1 MKGGGG
7 CMSRKIHFYILI
19 FFEVLLALSMLRSYG
34 LHFEYETLNSVS
46 LLSSQF
52 PQQLFLVWF
61 VFRLMKD
68 KRKVESILAVFAF
81 HICQLA
87 TYFII
92 PASIFKPWLVSPVL
106 TVICLIWLVIIIKK
120 TELPTLL
127 ASFKSLSAWQSSV
140 PLLGL
145 GMVAIV
151 WSTHYINIDL
161 DDLSS
166 LTYILYPI
174 LECASIFLFL
184 TLMTE
189 TIQKKLRI
197 SSILIAV
204 VSLLELIYGFLVDH
218 IITDVS
224 LFLLVVSSYL
234 VYLTNGNTSTL
245 VETWQQKYGF
255 EVSKE
260 SLLVEK
266 RTKPVVEERKIYDYA
281 DNPEHKNHDYTNNQK
296 QSNLVPDSIWLWT
309 AFILAL
315 RDLVVNLTSVIYY
328 PIDES
333 NPLAGIGWF
342 MYFIMM
348 TPLII
353 IPTMMLPRAIST
365 ANKNRLYIVAMLFI
379 LVARSSIEQLIVPA
393 LILYGV
399 SKIKEE

>member
-1 MKGGGG
+1 MKGRGS
-7 CMSRKIHFYILI
+7 CMSRKICFYILI
-19 FFEVLLALSMLRSYG
+19 FFEVLLALSMLKSYG
-34 LHFEYETLNSVS
+34 FHFEYETLNSVS

-68 KRKVESILAVFAF
+68 KRKVEGILAVLAF
-81 HICQLA
+81 HICQLV
-87 TYFII
+87 TYFLI

-106 TVICLIWLVIIIKK
+106 TVICLIWLVIMIKK
-120 TELPTLL
+120 VELPTLL
-127 ASFKSLSAWQSSV
+127 ASFKSPSAWQSSV

-145 GMVAIV
+145 GMVAVV
-151 WSTHYINIDL
+151 WATHYVKITTKDI
-161 DDLSS
+161 SGIF
-166 LTYILYPI
+166 YILYPV

-189 TIQKKLRI
+189 TTQKKLRI
-197 SSILIAV
+197 SSILIMV
-204 VSLLELIYGFLVDH
+204 ISLLELIYGFLVDH

-234 VYLTNGNTSTL
+234 VYRTNGNTSTL
-245 VETWQQKYGF
+245 VEKWQQKYGF
-255 EVSKE
+255 EVRE
-260 SLLVEK
+260 DDLLVEK
-266 RTKPVVEERKIYDYA
+266 MTKPVVEERKIYDYA
-281 DNPEHKNHDYTNNQK
+281 DNPEHKNHDYTTNQK
-296 QSNLVPDSIWLWT
+296 QSNLAPDSIWLWT

-365 ANKNRLYIVAMLFI
+365 ANKNRLYVVAGLFI
-379 LVARSSIEQLIVPA
+379 VSYGSIEQLIVPA

>member
-1 MKGGGG
+1 
-7 CMSRKIHFYILI
+7 MSRKIHFYILI

-46 LLSSQF
+46 LLSSQL
-52 PQQLFLVWF
+52 PQQAILIWF

-68 KRKVESILAVFAF
+68 KRKVEGILAVFAF
-81 HICQLA
+81 HICQLV
-87 TYFII
+87 TYFIV

-106 TVICLIWLVIIIKK
+106 TVICLIWLVIMMKK
-120 TELPTLL
+120 TELPMLL
-127 ASFKSLSAWQSSV
+127 ASFKSPSAWQSSV

-145 GMVAIV
+145 GMVAV
-151 WSTHYINIDL
+151 MWATHYVKITTKDI
-161 DDLSS
+161 SGIF
-166 LTYILYPI
+166 YILYPV

-189 TIQKKLRI
+189 INRKKLRI
-197 SSILIAV
+197 SSILIIV
-204 VSLLELIYGFLVDH
+204 ISLLELVYGFLVDH

-234 VYLTNGNTSTL
+234 VYRTNGNTSTL
-245 VETWQQKYGF
+245 VEKWQQKYGF
-255 EVSKE
+255 EVRKDN
-260 SLLVEK
+260 LLVEK
-266 RTKPVVEERKIYDYA
+266 KTKPVIEKRKIYDYA
-281 DNPEHKNHDYTNNQK
+281 ESQRQLNPLSLH
-296 QSNLVPDSIWLWT
+296 SPWLWT

-315 RDLVVNLTSVIYY
+315 RNLVINLTSVFYY
-328 PIDES
+328 PTNDP
-333 NPLAGIGWF
+333 NPLAGLDWF
-342 MYFIMM
+342 IQLILM

-365 ANKNRLYIVAMLFI
+365 ANKNRLYVVAGLFI
-379 LVARSSIEQLIVPA
+379 VSYGSIEQLIVPA

>member
-1 MKGGGG
+1 
-7 CMSRKIHFYILI
+7 MSRKTWYYILI

-46 LLSSQF
+46 VLSSQL
-52 PQQLFLVWF
+52 PQQVVLVWF

-68 KRKVESILAVFAF
+68 KRKVEGILAVFAF
-81 HICQLA
+81 HICQLV
-87 TYFII
+87 TYFIV

-106 TVICLIWLVIIIKK
+106 TVICLIWLVIMIKK

-127 ASFKSLSAWQSSV
+127 ASFKSPSAWQSSV

-145 GMVAIV
+145 GMVAVV

-174 LECASIFLFL
+174 LECASIFLL
-184 TLMTE
+184 LILMTE
-189 TIQKKLRI
+189 ENQKKLRI
-197 SSILIAV
+197 SSIFIIV
-204 VSLLELIYGFLVDH
+204 TSLLELVYGFLVDH

-234 VYLTNGNTSTL
+234 VYRTNGNTSTL
-245 VETWQQKYGF
+245 VEKWQKKYGF
-255 EVSKE
+255 ELSE
-260 SLLVEK
+260 DDLLVEK
-266 RTKPVVEERKIYDYA
+266 RTKPVIEERKSYDYA
-281 DNPEHKNHDYTNNQK
+281 ESQRQLNPQGLH
-296 QSNLVPDSIWLWT
+296 SPWLWT
-309 AFILAL
+309 AFILSL
-315 RDLVVNLTSVIYY
+315 RDLVINLISVIYY

-365 ANKNRLYIVAMLFI
+365 ANKNRLYVVAGLFI
-379 LVARSSIEQLIVPA
+379 VSYGSIEQLIVPA

-399 SKIKEE
+399 SKITEE

>member
-1 MKGGGG
+1 
-7 CMSRKIHFYILI
+7 MSRKICFYILI

-46 LLSSQF
+46 LLSSQL
-52 PQQLFLVWF
+52 PQQAILIWF

-68 KRKVESILAVFAF
+68 KRKVEGILAVFAF
-81 HICQLA
+81 HICQLV
-87 TYFII
+87 TYFIV
-92 PASIFKPWLVSPVL
+92 PASIFKPWSVSPVL
-106 TVICLIWLVIIIKK
+106 TVICLIWLVIMMKK
-120 TELPTLL
+120 TELPMLL
-127 ASFKSLSAWQSSV
+127 ASFKSPSAWQSSV

-145 GMVAIV
+145 GMVAV
-151 WSTHYINIDL
+151 MWATHYVKITTKDI
-161 DDLSS
+161 SGIF
-166 LTYILYPI
+166 YILYPV

-189 TIQKKLRI
+189 INRKKLRI
-197 SSILIAV
+197 SSILIIV
-204 VSLLELIYGFLVDH
+204 ISLLELVYGFLVDH

-234 VYLTNGNTSTL
+234 VYRTNGNTSTL
-245 VETWQQKYGF
+245 VEKWQQKYGF
-255 EVSKE
+255 EVRKDN
-260 SLLVEK
+260 LLVEK
-266 RTKPVVEERKIYDYA
+266 KTKPVIEKRKIYDYA
-281 DNPEHKNHDYTNNQK
+281 ESQRQLNPLSLH
-296 QSNLVPDSIWLWT
+296 SPWLWT

-315 RDLVVNLTSVIYY
+315 RNLVINLTPVFYY
-328 PIDES
+328 PIDDS

-342 MYFIMM
+342 MYFIVM

-353 IPTMMLPRAIST
+353 IPTVMLPNAIRT
-365 ANKNRLYIVAMLFI
+365 ADKNRLYIVAMLFI

>member
-1 MKGGGG
+1 
-7 CMSRKIHFYILI
+7 MSRKIHFYILI

-68 KRKVESILAVFAF
+68 KRKVEGILAVLAF
-81 HICQLA
+81 HICQLV

-106 TVICLIWLVIIIKK
+106 TVICLIWLVIMIKK
-120 TELPTLL
+120 AELPTLL
-127 ASFKSLSAWQSSV
+127 ASFKNPSAWQSSV

-189 TIQKKLRI
+189 INQKKLRI
-197 SSILIAV
+197 SSILLIAI
-204 VSLLELIYGFLVDH
+204 SLLELIYGFLVDH
-218 IITDVS
+218 IITDVT
-224 LFLLVVSSYL
+224 LFLLAVSFYL
-234 VYLTNGNTSTL
+234 AYRVNGNTLTL
-245 VETWQQKYGF
+245 VEKWQKKYGL
-255 EVSKE
+255 ELKE
-260 SLLVEK
+260 KDLLVEK

-281 DNPEHKNHDYTNNQK
+281 ESQRQLNPLSLH
-296 QSNLVPDSIWLWT
+296 SPWLWT

-315 RDLVVNLTSVIYY
+315 RNLIFNIIAVFNY
-328 PIDES
+328 PTDET

-342 MYFIMM
+342 MYFIVM

-353 IPTMMLPRAIST
+353 IPTVMLPRAIRIADKT
-365 ANKNRLYIVAMLFI
+365 RLYIVAMLYI
-379 LVARSSIEQLIVPA
+379 LVARSSIEQLVVPA

>member
-1 MKGGGG
+1 
-7 CMSRKIHFYILI
+7 MSRKICFYILI
-19 FFEVLLALSMLRSYG
+19 FFEVLLALSMLKSYG

-61 VFRLMKD
+61 VFMLMKD
-68 KRKVESILAVFAF
+68 KRKVEGILAVLAF
-81 HICQLA
+81 HICQLV

-106 TVICLIWLVIIIKK
+106 TVICLIWLVIMIKK
-120 TELPTLL
+120 IELPTLL
-127 ASFKSLSAWQSSV
+127 GSFKSPSAWQSSV
-140 PLLGL
+140 PFIGL
-145 GMVAIV
+145 GMVAVV
-151 WSTHYINIDL
+151 WATHYVKITTKDI
-161 DDLSS
+161 SGIF
-166 LTYILYPI
+166 YILYPV

-189 TIQKKLRI
+189 INQKKLRI
-197 SSILIAV
+197 SSIFIMV
-204 VSLLELIYGFLVDH
+204 ISLLELIYGFLVDH

-234 VYLTNGNTSTL
+234 VYRVNGNTLTL
-245 VETWQQKYGF
+245 VEKWQQKYGV
-255 EVSKE
+255 EVRE
-260 SLLVEK
+260 DDLLVEK
-266 RTKPVVEERKIYDYA
+266 KTKPVIEKRKIYDYA
-281 DNPEHKNHDYTNNQK
+281 ESQRQLNPQILH
-296 QSNLVPDSIWLWT
+296 SPWLWT

-365 ANKNRLYIVAMLFI
+365 ANKNRLYVVAGLFI
-379 LVARSSIEQLIVPA
+379 VSYGSIEQLIVPA

>member
-1 MKGGGG
+1 
-7 CMSRKIHFYILI
+7 MSRKICFYILI
-19 FFEVLLALSMLRSYG
+19 FFEVLLALSMLKSYG
-34 LHFEYETLNSVS
+34 FHFEYETLNSVS

-68 KRKVESILAVFAF
+68 KRKVEGILAVLAF
-81 HICQLA
+81 HICQLV
-87 TYFII
+87 TYFLI

-106 TVICLIWLVIIIKK
+106 TVICLIWLVIMIMKV
-120 TELPTLL
+120 ELPTLL
-127 ASFKSLSAWQSSV
+127 ASFKSPSAWQSSV

-145 GMVAIV
+145 GMVAVV
-151 WSTHYINIDL
+151 WATHYVKITTKDI
-161 DDLSS
+161 SGIF
-166 LTYILYPI
+166 YILYPV

-189 TIQKKLRI
+189 TTQKKLRI
-197 SSILIAV
+197 SSILIMV
-204 VSLLELIYGFLVDH
+204 ISLLELIYGFLVDH

-234 VYLTNGNTSTL
+234 VYRTNGNTSTL
-245 VETWQQKYGF
+245 VEKWQQKYGF
-255 EVSKE
+255 EVRE
-260 SLLVEK
+260 DDLLVEK
-266 RTKPVVEERKIYDYA
+266 MTKPVVEERKIYDYA
-281 DNPEHKNHDYTNNQK
+281 DNPEHKNHDYTTNQK
-296 QSNLVPDSIWLWT
+296 QSNLAPDSIWLWT

-353 IPTMMLPRAIST
+353 IPTVMLPNAIRT
-365 ANKNRLYIVAMLFI
+365 ADKNRLYIVAMLFI

-399 SKIKEE
+399 SKIKEG

>member
-1 MKGGGG
+1 
-7 CMSRKIHFYILI
+7 MSRKIRFYILI
-19 FFEVLLALSMLRSYG
+19 FFEVLLTLSMLRSYG

-68 KRKVESILAVFAF
+68 KRKVEGILAVLAF
-81 HICQLA
+81 HICQLV

-106 TVICLIWLVIIIKK
+106 TVICLIWLVIMIKK
-120 TELPTLL
+120 AELPTLL
-127 ASFKSLSAWQSSV
+127 ASFKNPSAWQSSV

-189 TIQKKLRI
+189 INQKKLRI
-197 SSILIAV
+197 SSILLIAI
-204 VSLLELIYGFLVDH
+204 SLLELIYGFLVDH

-234 VYLTNGNTSTL
+234 VYRTNGNTSTL
-245 VETWQQKYGF
+245 VEKWQQKYGV
-255 EVSKE
+255 EVRE
-260 SLLVEK
+260 DDLLVEK
-266 RTKPVVEERKIYDYA
+266 KTKPVIEKRKIYDYA
-281 DNPEHKNHDYTNNQK
+281 ESQRQLNPQILH
-296 QSNLVPDSIWLWT
+296 SPWLWT
-309 AFILAL
+309 AFILSL
-315 RDLVVNLTSVIYY
+315 RDLVINLISVIYS
-328 PIDES
+328 PIDKF
-333 NPLAGIGWF
+333 NPLAGIDWF
-342 MYFIMM
+342 MQLILM

-353 IPTMMLPRAIST
+353 IPTVMLPRAIST
-365 ANKNRLYIVAMLFI
+365 ANKSRLYIVAALFFM
-379 LVARSSIEQLIVPA
+379 SYFSIEQLIVPA

>member
-1 MKGGGG
+1 
-7 CMSRKIHFYILI
+7 MSRKICFYILI
-19 FFEVLLALSMLRSYG
+19 FFEVLLALSMLKSYG

-68 KRKVESILAVFAF
+68 KRKVEGILAVLAF
-81 HICQLA
+81 HICQLV
-87 TYFII
+87 TYFLI

-106 TVICLIWLVIIIKK
+106 TIICLIWLVIMIKK
-120 TELPTLL
+120 VELPTLL
-127 ASFKSLSAWQSSV
+127 ASFKTSSAWQSSV

-145 GMVAIV
+145 GMVAVV
-151 WSTHYINIDL
+151 WATHYVKITTKDI
-161 DDLSS
+161 SGIF
-166 LTYILYPI
+166 YILYPV

-189 TIQKKLRI
+189 INQKKLRI
-197 SSILIAV
+197 SSILIIV
-204 VSLLELIYGFLVDH
+204 ISLLELVYGFLVDH

-234 VYLTNGNTSTL
+234 VYRTNGNTSTL

-255 EVSKE
+255 EVRE
-260 SLLVEK
+260 DDLLVEK
-266 RTKPVVEERKIYDYA
+266 KTKPVVEKRKIYDYA
-281 DNPEHKNHDYTNNQK
+281 DNPEHKNHDYTTNQK
-296 QSNLVPDSIWLWT
+296 QSNLAPDSIWLWT
-309 AFILAL
+309 AFILSL
-315 RDLVVNLTSVIYY
+315 RDLVINLISVIYS
-328 PIDES
+328 PIDKF
-333 NPLAGIGWF
+333 NPLAGIDWF
-342 MYFIMM
+342 MQLILM

-353 IPTMMLPRAIST
+353 IPTVMLPRAIST
-365 ANKNRLYIVAMLFI
+365 ANKNRLYVVAGLLFM
-379 LVARSSIEQLIVPA
+379 SYFSIEQLIVPA

>member
-1 MKGGGG
+1 
-7 CMSRKIHFYILI
+7 MSRKICFYILI
-19 FFEVLLALSMLRSYG
+19 FFEVLLALSMLKSYG

-52 PQQLFLVWF
+52 PQQLIFVWF

-68 KRKVESILAVFAF
+68 KRKVEGILAVLAF
-81 HICQLA
+81 HICQLV

-92 PASIFKPWLVSPVL
+92 PATIFKPWLVSPVL

-127 ASFKSLSAWQSSV
+127 ASFKSPSAWQSSV
-140 PLLGL
+140 PFIGL
-145 GMVAIV
+145 GMVAVV
-151 WSTHYINIDL
+151 WATHYVKITTKDI
-161 DDLSS
+161 SGIF
-166 LTYILYPI
+166 YILYPV

-189 TIQKKLRI
+189 INQKKLRI
-197 SSILIAV
+197 SSILIMV
-204 VSLLELIYGFLVDH
+204 ISLLELIYGFLVDH

-234 VYLTNGNTSTL
+234 VYRTNGNTSTL
-245 VETWQQKYGF
+245 VEKWQQKYGV
-255 EVSKE
+255 EVRE
-260 SLLVEK
+260 DNLLVEK
-266 RTKPVVEERKIYDYA
+266 KTKPVVEERKIYDYA
-281 DNPEHKNHDYTNNQK
+281 ESQRQLNPQILH
-296 QSNLVPDSIWLWT
+296 SPWLWT

-365 ANKNRLYIVAMLFI
+365 ANKNRLYVVAGLFI
-379 LVARSSIEQLIVPA
+379 VSYGSIEQLIVPA

>member
-1 MKGGGG
+1 
-7 CMSRKIHFYILI
+7 MSRKTWYYILI

-46 LLSSQF
+46 VLSSQL
-52 PQQLFLVWF
+52 PQQVVLVWF
-61 VFRLMKD
+61 VFRLLKD
-68 KRKVESILAVFAF
+68 KRKAEGVLAVLAF
-81 HICQLA
+81 HICQLV

-106 TVICLIWLVIIIKK
+106 TVICLAWLVIMIMKA
-120 TELPTLL
+120 ELSILL
-127 ASFKSLSAWQSSV
+127 ASLKSPSAWQSSV

-145 GMVAIV
+145 GMVAVV
-151 WSTHYINIDL
+151 WATHYVKISTKDI
-161 DDLSS
+161 SGIF
-166 LTYILYPI
+166 YILYPV

-184 TLMTE
+184 TLIAE
-189 TIQKKLRI
+189 TTQKKLRI
-197 SSILIAV
+197 SSILIIV
-204 VSLLELIYGFLVDH
+204 TSLLELVYGFLVDH

-234 VYLTNGNTSTL
+234 VYRTNGNTSTL
-245 VETWQQKYGF
+245 VEKWQKKYGF
-255 EVSKE
+255 ELSE
-260 SLLVEK
+260 DDLLVEK
-266 RTKPVVEERKIYDYA
+266 RTKPVIEERKSYDYA
-281 DNPEHKNHDYTNNQK
+281 ESQRQLNPQGLH
-296 QSNLVPDSIWLWT
+296 SPWLWT
-309 AFILAL
+309 AFILSL
-315 RDLVVNLTSVIYY
+315 RDLVINLISVIYY

-353 IPTMMLPRAIST
+353 IPTMMLPIAIST
-365 ANKNRLYIVAMLFI
+365 ANKNRLYVVAGLFI
-379 LVARSSIEQLIVPA
+379 VSYGSIEQLIVPA

>member
-1 MKGGGG
+1 
-7 CMSRKIHFYILI
+7 MSRKTWYYILI

-46 LLSSQF
+46 VLSSQL
-52 PQQLFLVWF
+52 PQQVVLVWF
-61 VFRLMKD
+61 VFRLLKD
-68 KRKVESILAVFAF
+68 KRKAEGVLAVFAF
-81 HICQLA
+81 HICQLV
-87 TYFII
+87 TYFIV

-106 TVICLIWLVIIIKK
+106 TVICLAWLVIMIMKA
-120 TELPTLL
+120 ELSILL
-127 ASFKSLSAWQSSV
+127 ASLKSPSAWQFSV

-145 GMVAIV
+145 GMVAVV
-151 WSTHYINIDL
+151 WATHYVKISTKDI
-161 DDLSS
+161 SGIF
-166 LTYILYPI
+166 YILYPV

-189 TIQKKLRI
+189 INRKKLRI
-197 SSILIAV
+197 SSILIIV
-204 VSLLELIYGFLVDH
+204 ISLLELVYGFLVDH

-234 VYLTNGNTSTL
+234 VYRTNGNTLTL
-245 VETWQQKYGF
+245 VEKWQKKYGF
-255 EVSKE
+255 ELKE
-260 SLLVEK
+260 NDLLVEK
-266 RTKPVVEERKIYDYA
+266 RTKPVIEKRKIYDYA
-281 DNPEHKNHDYTNNQK
+281 ESQRQLNPQILH
-296 QSNLVPDSIWLWT
+296 SPWLWT
-309 AFILAL
+309 AFILSL

-353 IPTMMLPRAIST
+353 IPTVMFPRAIST
-365 ANKNRLYIVAMLFI
+365 ANKNRLYVVAGLFI
-379 LVARSSIEQLIVPA
+379 VSYGSIEQLIVPA

-399 SKIKEE
+399 SKITEE

>member
-1 MKGGGG
+1 
-7 CMSRKIHFYILI
+7 MSRKICFYILI

-68 KRKVESILAVFAF
+68 ERKVEGILAVLAF
-81 HICQLA
+81 HICQLV

-92 PASIFKPWLVSPVL
+92 PTSIFKPWLLSPVL
-106 TVICLIWLVIIIKK
+106 TVICLIWLVIMIKK
-120 TELPTLL
+120 IELPTLL
-127 ASFKSLSAWQSSV
+127 GSFKSPSAWQSSV

-161 DDLSS
+161 DNLSS

-197 SSILIAV
+197 SSILLIV
-204 VSLLELIYGFLVDH
+204 ISLFELIYGFLVDH
-218 IITDVS
+218 IITDVT
-224 LFLLVVSSYL
+224 LFLLAVSFYL
-234 VYLTNGNTSTL
+234 AYRVNGNTLTL
-245 VETWQQKYGF
+245 VEKWQKKYGL
-255 EVSKE
+255 ELKDND
-260 SLLVEK
+260 LLVEK
-266 RTKPVVEERKIYDYA
+266 RTKPVVEKRKIYDYA
-281 DNPEHKNHDYTNNQK
+281 ESQRQLNPQILH
-296 QSNLVPDSIWLWT
+296 SPWLWT

-365 ANKNRLYIVAMLFI
+365 ANKNRLYVVAGLFI
-379 LVARSSIEQLIVPA
+379 VSYGSIEQLIVPA

>member
-1 MKGGGG
+1 
-7 CMSRKIHFYILI
+7 MSRKIRFYILI
-19 FFEVLLALSMLRSYG
+19 FFEVLLTLSMLRSYG

-61 VFRLMKD
+61 VFRFMKD
-68 KRKVESILAVFAF
+68 KRKVEGILAVLAF
-81 HICQLA
+81 HICQLV

-106 TVICLIWLVIIIKK
+106 TVICLIWLVIMIKK
-120 TELPTLL
+120 AELPTLL
-127 ASFKSLSAWQSSV
+127 ASFKNPSAWQSSV

-189 TIQKKLRI
+189 INQKKLRI
-197 SSILIAV
+197 SSILLIAI
-204 VSLLELIYGFLVDH
+204 SLLELIYGFLVDH
-218 IITDVS
+218 IITDVT
-224 LFLLVVSSYL
+224 LFLLAVSFYL
-234 VYLTNGNTSTL
+234 AYRVNGNTLTL
-245 VETWQQKYGF
+245 VEKWQKKYGL
-255 EVSKE
+255 ELKE
-260 SLLVEK
+260 KDLLVEK

-281 DNPEHKNHDYTNNQK
+281 ESQRQLNPLSLH
-296 QSNLVPDSIWLWT
+296 SPWLWT

-315 RDLVVNLTSVIYY
+315 RNLIFNIIAVFNY
-328 PIDES
+328 PTDET

-342 MYFIMM
+342 MYFIVM

-353 IPTMMLPRAIST
+353 IPTVMLPRAIRIADKT
-365 ANKNRLYIVAMLFI
+365 RLYIVAMLYI
-379 LVARSSIEQLIVPA
+379 LVARSSIEQLIVPT

>member
-1 MKGGGG
+1 MFSLRLNERRGG

-46 LLSSQF
+46 LLSSQL
-52 PQQLFLVWF
+52 PQQAILIWF

-68 KRKVESILAVFAF
+68 KRKVEGILAVFAF
-81 HICQLA
+81 HICQLV
-87 TYFII
+87 TYFIV
-92 PASIFKPWLVSPVL
+92 PASIFKPWSVSPVL
-106 TVICLIWLVIIIKK
+106 TVICLIWLVIMMKK
-120 TELPTLL
+120 TELPMLL
-127 ASFKSLSAWQSSV
+127 ASFKSPSAWQSSV

-145 GMVAIV
+145 GMVAV
-151 WSTHYINIDL
+151 MWATHYVKITTKDI
-161 DDLSS
+161 SGIF
-166 LTYILYPI
+166 YILYPV

-189 TIQKKLRI
+189 INRKKLRI
-197 SSILIAV
+197 SSILIIV
-204 VSLLELIYGFLVDH
+204 ISLLELVYGFLVDH

-234 VYLTNGNTSTL
+234 VYRTNGNTSTL
-245 VETWQQKYGF
+245 VEKWQQKYGF
-255 EVSKE
+255 EVRKDN
-260 SLLVEK
+260 LLVEK
-266 RTKPVVEERKIYDYA
+266 KTKPVIEKRKIYDYA
-281 DNPEHKNHDYTNNQK
+281 ESQRQLNPLSLH
-296 QSNLVPDSIWLWT
+296 SPWLWT

-315 RDLVVNLTSVIYY
+315 RNLVINLTPVFYY
-328 PIDES
+328 PIDDS

-342 MYFIMM
+342 MYFIVM

-353 IPTMMLPRAIST
+353 IPTVMLPRAIRT
-365 ANKNRLYIVAMLFI
+365 ADKSRLYIVAALFFM
-379 LVARSSIEQLIVPA
+379 SYFSIEQLIVPA

>member
-1 MKGGGG
+1 
-7 CMSRKIHFYILI
+7 MSRKTWYYILI
-19 FFEVLLALSMLRSYG
+19 FFEVLLALSMLKSYG

-68 KRKVESILAVFAF
+68 KRKVEGILAVLAF
-81 HICQLA
+81 HICQLV
-87 TYFII
+87 TYFLI

-106 TVICLIWLVIIIKK
+106 TVICLIWLVIMIMKV
-120 TELPTLL
+120 ELPTLL
-127 ASFKSLSAWQSSV
+127 ASFKSPSAWQSSV

-145 GMVAIV
+145 GMVAVV
-151 WSTHYINIDL
+151 WATHYVKITTKDI
-161 DDLSS
+161 SGIF
-166 LTYILYPI
+166 YILYPV

-189 TIQKKLRI
+189 TTQKKLRI
-197 SSILIAV
+197 SSILIMV
-204 VSLLELIYGFLVDH
+204 ISLLELIYGFLVDH

-234 VYLTNGNTSTL
+234 VYRTNGNTSTL
-245 VETWQQKYGF
+245 VEKWQQKYGF
-255 EVSKE
+255 EVRE
-260 SLLVEK
+260 DDLLVEK
-266 RTKPVVEERKIYDYA
+266 MTKPVVEERKIYDYA
-281 DNPEHKNHDYTNNQK
+281 ESQRQLNPQILH
-296 QSNLVPDSIWLWT
+296 SPWLWT

-365 ANKNRLYIVAMLFI
+365 ANKNRLYVVAGLFI
-379 LVARSSIEQLIVPA
+379 VSYGSIEQLIVPA

>member
-1 MKGGGG
+1 
-7 CMSRKIHFYILI
+7 MSRKICFYILI
-19 FFEVLLALSMLRSYG
+19 FFEVLLALSMLKSYG

-46 LLSSQF
+46 LLSSQL
-52 PQQLFLVWF
+52 PQQVVLVWF
-61 VFRLMKD
+61 IFRLMKD
-68 KRKVESILAVFAF
+68 KRKVEGILAVLAF
-81 HICQLA
+81 HICQLV
-87 TYFII
+87 TYFLI

-106 TVICLIWLVIIIKK
+106 TVICLIWLVIMIKK

-127 ASFKSLSAWQSSV
+127 ASFKSPSAWQSSV
-140 PLLGL
+140 PLLEL
-145 GMVAIV
+145 WMVAVV
-151 WSTHYINIDL
+151 WATHYLKITTKDI
-161 DDLSS
+161 SGIF
-166 LTYILYPI
+166 YILYPV

-189 TIQKKLRI
+189 INQKKLRI
-197 SSILIAV
+197 SSILIMV
-204 VSLLELIYGFLVDH
+204 ISLLELIYGFLVDH

-234 VYLTNGNTSTL
+234 VYRTNGNTSTL
-245 VETWQQKYGF
+245 VEKWQQKYGF

-266 RTKPVVEERKIYDYA
+266 KTKPVVEKRKIYDYA

-296 QSNLVPDSIWLWT
+296 QSNLAPDSIWLWT

-315 RDLVVNLTSVIYY
+315 RNLVINLTSVFYY
-328 PIDES
+328 PINDP
-333 NPLAGIGWF
+333 NPLAGLDWF
-342 MYFIMM
+342 IQLILM

-353 IPTMMLPRAIST
+353 IPTVMFPRAIST
-365 ANKNRLYIVAMLFI
+365 ANKNRLYVVAGLFI
-379 LVARSSIEQLIVPA
+379 VSYGSIEQLIVPA

>member
-1 MKGGGG
+1 
-7 CMSRKIHFYILI
+7 MSRKICFYILI
-19 FFEVLLALSMLRSYG
+19 FFEVLLALSMLKSYG
-34 LHFEYETLNSVS
+34 FHFEYETLNSVS

-68 KRKVESILAVFAF
+68 KRKVEGILAVLAF
-81 HICQLA
+81 HICQLV
-87 TYFII
+87 TYFLI

-106 TVICLIWLVIIIKK
+106 TVICLIWLVIMIMKV
-120 TELPTLL
+120 ELPTLL
-127 ASFKSLSAWQSSV
+127 ASFKSPSAWQSSV

-145 GMVAIV
+145 GMVAVV
-151 WSTHYINIDL
+151 WATHYVKITTKDI
-161 DDLSS
+161 SGIF
-166 LTYILYPI
+166 YILYPV

-189 TIQKKLRI
+189 TTQKKLRI
-197 SSILIAV
+197 SSILIMV
-204 VSLLELIYGFLVDH
+204 ISLLELIYGFLVDH

-234 VYLTNGNTSTL
+234 VYRTNGNTSTL
-245 VETWQQKYGF
+245 VEKWQQKYGF
-255 EVSKE
+255 EVRE
-260 SLLVEK
+260 DDLLVEK
-266 RTKPVVEERKIYDYA
+266 MTKPVVEERKIYDYA
-281 DNPEHKNHDYTNNQK
+281 DNPEHKNHDYTTNQK
-296 QSNLVPDSIWLWT
+296 QSNLAPDSIWLWT

-365 ANKNRLYIVAMLFI
+365 DNKNRLYVVAGLFI
-379 LVARSSIEQLIVPA
+379 VSYGSIEQLVVPA

>member
-1 MKGGGG
+1 
-7 CMSRKIHFYILI
+7 MSRKICFYILI
-19 FFEVLLALSMLRSYG
+19 FFEVLLALSMLKSYG

-52 PQQLFLVWF
+52 PQQLILVWF

-68 KRKVESILAVFAF
+68 KRKVEGILAVLAF
-81 HICQLA
+81 HICQLV

-106 TVICLIWLVIIIKK
+106 TVICLIWLVIMIKK
-120 TELPTLL
+120 IELPTLL
-127 ASFKSLSAWQSSV
+127 GSFKSPSAWQSSV
-140 PLLGL
+140 PFIGL
-145 GMVAIV
+145 GMVAVV
-151 WSTHYINIDL
+151 WATHYVKITTKDI
-161 DDLSS
+161 SGIF
-166 LTYILYPI
+166 YILYPV

-189 TIQKKLRI
+189 INQKKLRI
-197 SSILIAV
+197 SSILIMV
-204 VSLLELIYGFLVDH
+204 ISLLELIYGFLVDH

-234 VYLTNGNTSTL
+234 VYRTNGNTSTL
-245 VETWQQKYGF
+245 VEKWQQKYGF
-255 EVSKE
+255 ELKE
-260 SLLVEK
+260 NDLLVEK

-296 QSNLVPDSIWLWT
+296 QSNLPPDSIWLWT

-315 RDLVVNLTSVIYY
+315 RDLVVNLISVIYS
-328 PIDES
+328 PIDKF
-333 NPLAGIGWF
+333 NPLAGIDWF
-342 MYFIMM
+342 MQLILM

-353 IPTMMLPRAIST
+353 IPTVMLPRAIST
-365 ANKNRLYIVAMLFI
+365 ANKNRLYVVAGLFI
-379 LVARSSIEQLIVPA
+379 VSYGSIEQLIVPA

>member
-1 MKGGGG
+1 
-7 CMSRKIHFYILI
+7 MSRKFCFYILI
-19 FFEVLLALSMLRSYG
+19 FFEVLLALSMLKSYG

-61 VFRLMKD
+61 VFMLMKD
-68 KRKVESILAVFAF
+68 KRKVEGILAVLAF
-81 HICQLA
+81 HICQLV

-106 TVICLIWLVIIIKK
+106 TVICLIWIVIMIMKV
-120 TELPTLL
+120 ELPTLL
-127 ASFKSLSAWQSSV
+127 ASFKTPSAWQSSV

-161 DDLSS
+161 DNLSS

-218 IITDVS
+218 IITDVT
-224 LFLLVVSSYL
+224 LFLLAVSFYL
-234 VYLTNGNTSTL
+234 AYRVNGNTLTL
-245 VETWQQKYGF
+245 VEKWQQKYGV
-255 EVSKE
+255 EVRE
-260 SLLVEK
+260 DDLLVEK
-266 RTKPVVEERKIYDYA
+266 KTKPVIEKRKIYDYA
-281 DNPEHKNHDYTNNQK
+281 ESQRQFNPQILH
-296 QSNLVPDSIWLWT
+296 SPWLWT

-365 ANKNRLYIVAMLFI
+365 ANKNRLYVVAGLFI
-379 LVARSSIEQLIVPA
+379 VSYGSIEQLIVPA